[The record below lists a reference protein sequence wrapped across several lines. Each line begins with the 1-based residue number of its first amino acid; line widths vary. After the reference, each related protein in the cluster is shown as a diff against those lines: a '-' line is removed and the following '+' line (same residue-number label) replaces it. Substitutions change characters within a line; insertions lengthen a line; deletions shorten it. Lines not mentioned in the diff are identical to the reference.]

1 MNARMSMQTLNRL
14 NDTEFTFSWNSV
26 VVKTKASVSRSNV
39 LVAAASAWT
48 CDSCGVAIPTAQKN
62 EHLVG
67 PDHLA
72 HVRHR
77 LA

>member
-14 NDTEFTFSWNSV
+14 NDPEFTFSWNTV
-26 VVKTKASVSRSNV
+26 VVKTKAPISRSGV
-39 LVAAASAWT
+39 LVTAASAWN
-48 CDSCGVAIPTAQKN
+48 CDSCGVTIPIAQKN

-72 HVRHR
+72 QVRR
-77 LA
+77 WLA